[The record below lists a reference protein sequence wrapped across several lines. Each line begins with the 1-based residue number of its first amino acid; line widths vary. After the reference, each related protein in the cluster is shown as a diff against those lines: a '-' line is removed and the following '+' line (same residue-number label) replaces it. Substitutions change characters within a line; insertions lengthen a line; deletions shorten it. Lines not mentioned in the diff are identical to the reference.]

1 MDDSRRFQVC
11 VLASA
16 LRCRYP
22 MATMR
27 QLVIFVAFAVFLL
40 VVAVVARSDRRR

>member
-1 MDDSRRFQVC
+1 
-11 VLASA
+11 
-16 LRCRYP
+16 

-27 QLVIFVAFAVFLL
+27 QLVIFLAFAVFLL